1 MPIAPLKESI
11 FIRCTRLSNKLL
23 TLSGVNRQMPEQTSG
38 PAVYILHI
46 LQLAAWLDPQGN
58 LGHLSQKVPPH
69 A

>member
-1 MPIAPLKESI
+1 M
-11 FIRCTRLSNKLL
+11 
-23 TLSGVNRQMPEQTSG
+23 GVLRK
-38 PAVYILHI
+38 VYILHI